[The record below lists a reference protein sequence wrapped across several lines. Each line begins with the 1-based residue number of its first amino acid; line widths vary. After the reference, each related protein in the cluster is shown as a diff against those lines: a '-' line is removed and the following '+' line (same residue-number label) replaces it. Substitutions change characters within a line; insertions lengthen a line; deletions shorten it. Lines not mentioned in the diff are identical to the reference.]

1 MSAWGP
7 QPFQNHGAGD
17 FEAELVHGA
26 PGDITLLRRTLQ
38 ATATASYIESDL
50 GGAAVAAAA
59 LVAWLAGAKQV
70 EVPQRVLA
78 WQAAGSPRGVRPL
91 VPLAL
96 QALDAVTANADRSE
110 LCDLWQATDDFNT
123 WQNSVSALREAL
135 QKV

>member
-1 MSAWGP
+1 MSAWGTK
-7 QPFQNHGAGD
+7 PFENHGAGD

-38 ATATASYIESDL
+38 ATAGASYIESDL

-59 LVAWLAGAKQV
+59 IVAWLAGVKHV
-70 EVPQRVLA
+70 EVPQRVHA
-78 WQAAGSPRGVRPL
+78 WQAAGSTRGVRPL

-96 QALDAVTANADRSE
+96 QALDAVTSNADHSE
-110 LCDLWQATDDFNT
+110 LCDLWEATDDFNA
-123 WQNSVSALREAL
+123 WHESVSALRESL